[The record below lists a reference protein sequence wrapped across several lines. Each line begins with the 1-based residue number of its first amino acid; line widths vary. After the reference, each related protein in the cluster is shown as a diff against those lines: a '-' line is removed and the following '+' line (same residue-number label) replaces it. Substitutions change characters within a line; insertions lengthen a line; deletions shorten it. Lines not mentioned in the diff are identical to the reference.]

1 VKRVTT
7 RDLVRR
13 LAVAAAALTA
23 MGAVAPRA
31 HAQAMDPDEERA
43 RQLIVRIR
51 RSMREV
57 DTLLLSGAQPDKV
70 EKEIVAN
77 QKRIDEL
84 LKETESKSQAVIQGI
99 EELIKLAKSKSQPQG
114 GGGGGDGKPKPG
126 DGEPQDGEPPQ
137 REKSQDPQEL
147 QKQPKPEGGQPEG
160 EKPDPKDGKDPKST
174 KGGDPKSP
182 KPDKG
187 NPDQRDANRPPPDSP
202 TGEFERKNTSGRWG
216 MLPPKVAEDLQR
228 RDAEEFPQRYRR
240 WMELYFRR
248 VNKLSPR
255 DR

>member
-1 VKRVTT
+1 MSR
-7 RDLVRR
+7 RFVRTVR
-13 LAVAAAALTA
+13 ACALLIAAAA
-23 MGAVAPRA
+23 AVGPRA

-57 DTLLLSGAQPDKV
+57 DTLLLSGSQPDKV
-70 EKEIVAN
+70 EKEIAAN
-77 QKRIDEL
+77 QKRIEEL
-84 LKETESKSQAVIQGI
+84 LKETESKSQSVIQGI
-99 EELIKLAKSKSQPQG
+99 EELIKLAKSKSQPSG

-126 DGEPQDGEPPQ
+126 DGDPQDGDPPQ
-137 REKSQDPQEL
+137 RGKSQDPQEL
-147 QKQPKPEGGQPEG
+147 QKQPKPDGGQPEG
-160 EKPDPKDGKDPKST
+160 EKPDPKDGKDGKDPKST

-187 NPDQRDANRPPPDSP
+187 NPDQRDANRPPPNSP

-216 MLPPKVAEDLQR
+216 MLPPKEAEDLQR